1 MNAAEQIVEQYLQ
14 LCKHCFTMADVKVED
29 GNNRQLDLLAINP
42 AEKTQYHIEVSVTH
56 DLGFAPDANKLRA
69 EFDRK
74 FRGLPPARAGKG
86 TDHAKGKLYLDAIKE
101 TYDKFGLNPDKVVRV
116 YCCWV
121 TKETDDEVMAFCD
134 EYAQET
140 GLKIEIWSLRDK
152 VVPELLTKIGTTNYD
167 HPILRTLSLLQQY
180 NKQQQKNGSNK

>member
-29 GNNRQLDLLAINP
+29 GNNRQFDLLAINP
-42 AEKTQYHIEVSVTH
+42 AKNTQYHIEVSVTH
-56 DLGFAPDANKLRA
+56 DSSFTPNAKELRKT
-69 EFDRK
+69 FDHK
-74 FRGLPPARAGKG
+74 FRGVPADRKGKG
-86 TDHAKGKLYLDAIKE
+86 TDHTKGKNYLKAIKT
-101 TYDKFGLNPDKVVRV
+101 TYKKAGLKLNMVTRV

-121 TKETDDEVMAFCD
+121 TKEKDAMAFLKD
-134 EYAQET
+134 YAKET

-152 VVPELLTKIGTTNYD
+152 VIPELLNKISTTNYD

>member
-42 AEKTQYHIEVSVTH
+42 AKKTQYHIEVSVTH

-74 FRGLPPARAGKG
+74 FRGLPPARTGKG

-121 TKETDDEVMAFCD
+121 PKNQGDAAKVLK
-134 EYAQET
+134 EYADKT
-140 GLKIEIWSLRDK
+140 RLKIEVWSLRDK
-152 VVPELLTKIGTTNYD
+152 VIPELLNKISTTNYD
-167 HPILRTLSLLQQY
+167 HPILRTMSLLKQY
-180 NKQQQKNGSNK
+180 NKQQPKNGNKK